1 MIDVNMITTT
11 QQYNLGSNHY
21 ITSSINLDDEMSYE
35 EMTTIN

>member
-1 MIDVNMITTT
+1 MIDVNMNTTT

-21 ITSSINLDDEMSYE
+21 INLDEEMSCE